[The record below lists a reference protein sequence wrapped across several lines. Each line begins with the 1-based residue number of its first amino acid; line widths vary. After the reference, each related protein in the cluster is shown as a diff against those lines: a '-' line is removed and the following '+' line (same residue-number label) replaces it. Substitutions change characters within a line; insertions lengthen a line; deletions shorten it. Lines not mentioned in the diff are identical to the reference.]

1 VYGPWT
7 KMGWEEIRARTP
19 KRFPIRRYP
28 DITHTIR
35 CQYPIK
41 NWDPAFANTVGRE
54 PMMPLPK
61 MHRHIYLR
69 YKDVSDGFGTYSDGI
84 HDDFNKQ
91 LWSAL
96 GWDPG
101 TDLDSFL
108 LEYGKVW
115 WGPDLAKDVA
125 KGLSMLE
132 ENWIGPI
139 LENKTIPQT
148 LELWESIAERSS
160 DFASNWRSQ
169 MYLFRA
175 RFDRYVQE
183 KTRVEAKYEAEALA
197 ALEKAPQIG
206 AGPAIEQARTALA
219 QADAPPLPDVRRGIE
234 DLGPLL
240 LKSIG
245 YQLSVKEPYK
255 ARNSERGTMLDW
267 LDQPVNDRPW
277 MEQRFEEILELESK
291 AEQLAA
297 IDEMIHWTDPGPG
310 GYYDNLGAVG
320 EFSHVVYQKT
330 WEEDPSACNSP
341 RVAFPYYKADK
352 AAIAETMDTFEEAN
366 STFKEEKE
374 TSSTKSR
381 RRQEMRMAWQSQI
394 TSQYGTPLKM
404 RYENLDPEAQYRLKV
419 TYAGRYRPT
428 MTLTLNDTYSVHG
441 PVKQPQPIWPVDYY
455 IPQEATRGGTL
466 DLEWNLM
473 EGRGCMVSEVW
484 LIKVP

>member
-1 VYGPWT
+1 VPDRSNDVVLKAAEMLSEELAERSGISLPIVDQLPEQGAAIRIGTVDSIDGVQVPDKPEAYGILVKDKAVHLVGRDPRGAMFAAGRLIRLTEYRDGDLSLPTIDPIATAPDVPYRAHQLAYRNTANTYDAWTVEMYEQYIRDLIIFGSNGIEIIPNIDPVAKDGPVMTEPMRSMNKKLSALIHSYGLDVWLWSAVMADHDEDVTNPEGYQKALEKRRAMVEDLPFIDHFFVPGGDDGETPAEYLIPFLADLAPILKQFHPNAGVWVSNQTFTIEENNYFFDYLENEETHWLTGVVYGPWT

-160 DFASNWRSQ
+160 DF
-169 MYLFRA
+169 
-175 RFDRYVQE
+175 
-183 KTRVEAKYEAEALA
+183 
-197 ALEKAPQIG
+197 
-206 AGPAIEQARTALA
+206 
-219 QADAPPLPDVRRGIE
+219 
-234 DLGPLL
+234 
-240 LKSIG
+240 
-245 YQLSVKEPYK
+245 
-255 ARNSERGTMLDW
+255 
-267 LDQPVNDRPW
+267 
-277 MEQRFEEILELESK
+277 
-291 AEQLAA
+291 
-297 IDEMIHWTDPGPG
+297 
-310 GYYDNLGAVG
+310 
-320 EFSHVVYQKT
+320 
-330 WEEDPSACNSP
+330 
-341 RVAFPYYKADK
+341 
-352 AAIAETMDTFEEAN
+352 
-366 STFKEEKE
+366 
-374 TSSTKSR
+374 
-381 RRQEMRMAWQSQI
+381 
-394 TSQYGTPLKM
+394 
-404 RYENLDPEAQYRLKV
+404 
-419 TYAGRYRPT
+419 
-428 MTLTLNDTYSVHG
+428 
-441 PVKQPQPIWPVDYY
+441 
-455 IPQEATRGGTL
+455 
-466 DLEWNLM
+466 
-473 EGRGCMVSEVW
+473 
-484 LIKVP
+484 